1 MTRSWTTHGAAR
13 RPHALLLVCIVLAA
27 LACVGGVGAREPKVT
42 TSSFANLP
50 AKVSYFD
57 DSSVV
62 LWHDADAGTVY
73 RSDNEGKTW
82 EAVKGP
88 RAGAAYLLIEH
99 PYDTKQAFILSNA
112 QEHLR
117 TRDRG
122 ATWQHFRT
130 PDPPAIRGGLPLDF
144 HADAQHREYI
154 LYTGRRCVAGLPWQR
169 SVCHDVVYYTTDAFA
184 SVHLAMEVVL
194 HCSWAKTTPEVNVP
208 NAAMQRVFCIAW
220 DESTDNRA
228 ANAGTSKTRLYE
240 SDDFFQT
247 KRLVDLGLG
256 RDARGF
262 MGLGASRRYLIAAL
276 QAPGATRELALYVT
290 LDAVHWHRAHF
301 PHGQLLHENAY
312 TVLDGPRFHL
322 LVDVLDAASQ
332 TGSLFLSD
340 GSGTNF
346 TLGLHGTQR
355 NAQGVVDYEHL
366 ANMDGIAIANV
377 RSEPGAHVRVKTMIT
392 HDEGSHW
399 AYLRAP
405 ARDVDGHKVG
415 CDVADTAQCSL
426 HLHALVRPHNAGRVF
441 SSAAPGLVMGVGS
454 IGAALRPYAD
464 CDTFLSTD
472 AGATWRM
479 VARHPHKYEFG
490 DQGGVLVL
498 VPDTGATDVL
508 RYSFDYGA
516 SWRTLRLGAS
526 VTPFV
531 LTTIPDSTA
540 LKFLLIGSRARG
552 TAHDAQRH
560 VALFVDFAPVQKRK
574 CGARDLEKWYP
585 SGPNGP
591 CILGHR
597 QWYMRRRADADC
609 VVLEKF
615 HDPVGH
621 EDACACTPADYEC
634 DMHFVARNGAC
645 VPDGAL
651 PVPEGAC
658 QRKGDTFLGPSGYRK
673 VPGNTCTVP
682 AGQRALDAPVTRACA
697 DAAPPGGAPGVP
709 GAVQPRRFAFPAPIA
724 DVLHFRRSPHI
735 VVRLQDGQVFQSSDD
750 GGTWHALHLLVA
762 HFAEKRALA
771 LVPHAHDRQR
781 AYIVSDSQAV
791 FYTLDGGVHWAWFTA
806 PLPPNTFGL
815 EVLDFHPTRPD
826 YLLWTGSR
834 DCGADAR
841 GAACHVE
848 VSYSLDNGAHWKRVE
863 TYARKCA
870 WLLDTRFRAADTRAI
885 LCERY
890 GDKRGAQPAQ
900 HTGERALQLV
910 LGNDLYR
917 KQRVLFENVLGFS
930 VFEEYLLVAEVVG
943 APATL
948 QMHVSLDAERF
959 AAVQLP
965 PQLELAHHA
974 FTVLDSVTRAVFL
987 HVSTQTVQRREWGD
1001 LVKSNSNGTYYAL
1014 SLQRVNRDAHG
1025 YVDFEKMQGI
1035 DGIALANVVANP
1047 DEAAVSGAKAL
1058 QTRITHNDGGR
1069 WAELVPPARDA
1080 LGAPYACDAVGCSL
1094 HLHNVLERP
1103 DVRMTTSTPAAAGFM
1118 LGVGNVGRALAPYR
1132 DSDTFLTRDAGF
1144 TWEEVHKDAHRWA
1157 FGDHGALLLLVDD
1170 ERPTDEVLYS
1180 LDQGRKWTAIKLGE
1194 RMRVLTIDAVPEESK
1209 RRFVLFGHTTHAQ
1222 PRALSVFLDFAAVL
1236 PRQCVFDT
1244 NAEKSDFE
1252 RWSPSE
1258 QREETCLFG
1267 ARRWYWRRKRERTC
1281 FVGDDVPEL
1290 PVTYETCAC
1299 TDADF
1304 EWYATLPTHP
1314 APSTTTATRRRTR
1327 VCRTPTR
1334 RVSPR
1339 TSTRSARATRPTT
1352 TATGTR
1358 RRTCA
1363 RCRCRGAAAAH
1374 ARTAAHSTGAPTRPS
1389 ATARG
1394 GGSASCCSRACS
1406 APRVPTGIRGA
1417 VTCPRSARCASTKT
1431 RHTATRASSSAC
1443 CGTLCSASRASR
1455 GRASSRPP
1463 SGSRQCAAGAR
1474 SAPSAP
1480 SRATTCSPPTRTPRC
1495 CTTTTRTSCRP
1506 HSDHV
1511 PDHAHDDS
1519 TRRGASYTKPARL
1532 LCALRMPAPWPA
1544 RPRRA
1549 TAAVLAACALGTIAH
1564 ARPLIEAPAAAASLV
1579 PSRSADASSVPTAHS
1594 SSLALC
1600 YDLQALRSLE
1610 GHTPTGPN
1618 ALVDYDGVL
1627 HDYYVYISTSIA
1639 LAFIIIFI
1647 MIVAVCLRDH
1657 HAGKKKPEDDEIP
1670 LAHLSATSPELR
1682 SSTSRGGAPR
1692 DTPRHRFLRVPR
1704 RIPLAL
1710 RKRRTTHMPAGS
1722 RSSSSGGASQRAAA
1736 APSAPPSSA
1745 PSPDVTTPTHAPAAP
1760 LDTTLAE
1767 LGPRSGTSLAPTP
1780 PPAAVPS
1787 LHLPPPAPAAPAP
1800 AHTPRDPLRAP
1811 LDQSDVEAVN
1821 ALPIEPAQPPAYI
1834 APPPDAQPGSSP
1846 RDDRGKGPA
1855 PPLEEA
1861 GGTDELFAHLAT
1873 DDKAV
1878 LTALHS
1884 AASAPAPALDTDPLR
1899 RAPLAPPPR
1908 WGAAPSAPPIDV
1920 DDAAHPDTAPPM
1932 PLGKGK
1938 ARHVSGSLQLPP
1950 TRRTP
1955 QFARFDAPTYE
1966 APAPAPHASAKEA
1979 EAEAERAHLAALLP
1993 SAPTEWGWAN
2003 DVLPTYG
2010 TAPSAPPPHADE
2022 GATQSVLGTE
2032 DDALWGTRRPS
2043 APADEAG
2050 PSEMSAPQPSAP
2062 VLFVPEPSVPEPMAR
2077 EPEPSAPPL
2086 VEPEPSAPPL
2096 AEPGLS
2102 APASILGPVVPEIG
2116 SEPSAPELLEP
2127 APSAPALS
2135 GSEPSAPESG
2145 PSAPASGPSGPASGS
2160 SASPLSEPVTS
2171 AASDPLPSTSSAI
2184 LSPSTIP
2191 SPSAPSF

>member
-1 MTRSWTTHGAAR
+1 MTRSWTTHDAAR
-13 RPHALLLVCIVLAA
+13 RPRALLLVCLVLAV

-99 PYDTKQAFILSNA
+99 PYDPKQAFILSNA
-112 QEHLR
+112 QEHWR

-130 PDPPAIRGGLPLDF
+130 PDPPAIRAGIPLDF

-154 LYTGRRCVAGLPWQR
+154 LYTGRRCTAGLPWQR

-194 HCSWAKTTPEVNVP
+194 HCSWAKTTPELNVP

-220 DESTDNRA
+220 DESANNRA
-228 ANAGTSKTRLYE
+228 ANAGSSKTRLYE

-276 QAPGATRELALYVT
+276 QAPGTARELALYVT

-312 TVLDGPRFHL
+312 TILDGPRFHL

-392 HDEGSHW
+392 RDEGSHW

-405 ARDVDGHKVG
+405 ARDVDGHKIG

-454 IGAALRPYAD
+454 VGAALRPYAD

-498 VPDTGATDVL
+498 VPDTGTTEVL

-516 SWRTLRLGAS
+516 SWRTLRLGTS

-540 LKFLLIGSRARG
+540 LKFLLVGSRARG

-574 CGARDLEKWYP
+574 CTARDLEKWYP
-585 SGPNGP
+585 SGTDGP

-615 HDPVGH
+615 RDPVGH
-621 EDACACTPADYEC
+621 EDACVCTAADYEC
-634 DMHFVARNGAC
+634 DMHFVARDGAC

-682 AGQRALDAPVTRACA
+682 AGQRALDAPVTRACT
-697 DAAPPGGAPGVP
+697 DAAPGGAPGGAP
-709 GAVQPRRFAFPAPIA
+709 GAVQQRRFAFPAPIA
-724 DVLHFRRSPHI
+724 DVLHFRRSPHV

-806 PLPPNTFGL
+806 PLPPNTFAL
-815 EVLDFHPTRPD
+815 DVLDFHPTRPD

-841 GAACHVE
+841 GAPCHAE

-863 TYARKCA
+863 TWARKCA
-870 WLLDTRFRAADTRAI
+870 WLLDTRFHAADARAI

-890 GDKRGAQPAQ
+890 RDKRGAQPVQ

-917 KQRVLFENVLGFS
+917 KQRVLFDNVLGFS

-943 APATL
+943 APAVL
-948 QMHVSLDAERF
+948 QMHVSLDAEHY

-987 HVSTQTVQRREWGD
+987 HVSTQTAQRREWGD

-1035 DGIALANVVANP
+1035 DGIALANIVANP
-1047 DEAAVSGAKAL
+1047 DEAAVSGQKAL

-1094 HLHNVLERP
+1094 HLHGVLERP
-1103 DVRMTTSTPAAAGFM
+1103 DVQMTTSTPAAAGFM
-1118 LGVGNVGRALAPYR
+1118 LGVGNVGRALVPYR
-1132 DSDTFLTRDAGF
+1132 DGDTFLTRDAGF
-1144 TWEEVHKDAHRWA
+1144 TWEEVHKDAHKWA

-1180 LDQGRKWTAIKLGE
+1180 LDQGRTWTAFKLGE

-1236 PRQCVFDT
+1236 PRKCVFDN
-1244 NAEKSDFE
+1244 NADKSDFE

-1281 FVGDDVPEL
+1281 FVGDDVPAL

-1304 EWYATLPTHP
+1304 ECAFNHY
-1314 APSTTTATRRRTR
+1314 RD
-1327 VCRTPTR
+1327 
-1334 RVSPR
+1334 
-1339 TSTRSARATRPTT
+1339 PTT
-1352 TATGTR
+1352 HACVPYANTPRLPADVDAQ
-1358 RRTCA
+1358 CA
-1363 RCRCRGAAAAH
+1363 RDAPDYDGYWYEATNVRKVPLSRCRGG
-1374 ARTAAHSTGAPTRPS
+1374 ARPD
-1389 ATARG
+1389 
-1394 GGSASCCSRACS
+1394 
-1406 APRVPTGIRGA
+1406 RGA
-1417 VTCPRSARCASTKT
+1417 QHRCPHTPIRHGAGWWIGVVLVAGVLGTACAFWYTRFNDVPAFGKLRLDEHAAYRDAREQLGLLRHFVLGLASLAWARILEAAERIPAVRSWRT
-1431 RHTATRASSSAC
+1431 RHTERPFSSYHM
-1443 CGTLCSASRASR
+1443 L
-1455 GRASSRPP
+1455 
-1463 SGSRQCAAGAR
+1463 
-1474 SAPSAP
+1474 
-1480 SRATTCSPPTRTPRC
+1480 
-1495 CTTTTRTSCRP
+1495 
-1506 HSDHV
+1506 
-1511 PDHAHDDS
+1511 S
-1519 TRRGASYTKPARL
+1519 TD
-1532 LCALRMPAPWPA
+1532 
-1544 RPRRA
+1544 
-1549 TAAVLAACALGTIAH
+1549 
-1564 ARPLIEAPAAAASLV
+1564 E
-1579 PSRSADASSVPTAHS
+1579 DA
-1594 SSLALC
+1594 
-1600 YDLQALRSLE
+1600 E
-1610 GHTPTGPN
+1610 M
-1618 ALVDYDGVL
+1618 L
-1627 HDYYVYISTSIA
+1627 HDYDS
-1639 LAFIIIFI
+1639 
-1647 MIVAVCLRDH
+1647 
-1657 HAGKKKPEDDEIP
+1657 DE
-1670 LAHLSATSPELR
+1670 
-1682 SSTSRGGAPR
+1682 
-1692 DTPRHRFLRVPR
+1692 
-1704 RIPLAL
+1704 
-1710 RKRRTTHMPAGS
+1710 
-1722 RSSSSGGASQRAAA
+1722 
-1736 APSAPPSSA
+1736 
-1745 PSPDVTTPTHAPAAP
+1745 
-1760 LDTTLAE
+1760 
-1767 LGPRSGTSLAPTP
+1767 
-1780 PPAAVPS
+1780 
-1787 LHLPPPAPAAPAP
+1787 LPPP
-1800 AHTPRDPLRAP
+1800 
-1811 LDQSDVEAVN
+1811 
-1821 ALPIEPAQPPAYI
+1821 
-1834 APPPDAQPGSSP
+1834 
-1846 RDDRGKGPA
+1846 
-1855 PPLEEA
+1855 
-1861 GGTDELFAHLAT
+1861 
-1873 DDKAV
+1873 
-1878 LTALHS
+1878 
-1884 AASAPAPALDTDPLR
+1884 
-1899 RAPLAPPPR
+1899 
-1908 WGAAPSAPPIDV
+1908 
-1920 DDAAHPDTAPPM
+1920 
-1932 PLGKGK
+1932 
-1938 ARHVSGSLQLPP
+1938 
-1950 TRRTP
+1950 
-1955 QFARFDAPTYE
+1955 
-1966 APAPAPHASAKEA
+1966 
-1979 EAEAERAHLAALLP
+1979 
-1993 SAPTEWGWAN
+1993 
-2003 DVLPTYG
+2003 
-2010 TAPSAPPPHADE
+2010 
-2022 GATQSVLGTE
+2022 
-2032 DDALWGTRRPS
+2032 
-2043 APADEAG
+2043 
-2050 PSEMSAPQPSAP
+2050 
-2062 VLFVPEPSVPEPMAR
+2062 
-2077 EPEPSAPPL
+2077 
-2086 VEPEPSAPPL
+2086 
-2096 AEPGLS
+2096 
-2102 APASILGPVVPEIG
+2102 
-2116 SEPSAPELLEP
+2116 
-2127 APSAPALS
+2127 
-2135 GSEPSAPESG
+2135 
-2145 PSAPASGPSGPASGS
+2145 
-2160 SASPLSEPVTS
+2160 
-2171 AASDPLPSTSSAI
+2171 
-2184 LSPSTIP
+2184 
-2191 SPSAPSF
+2191 